1 MKTFQYLYLIE
12 DISILSA
19 YEVYCITKDRKE
31 FISTLNLIYKIYSLG
46 NYLDLVNFSFITY

>member
-1 MKTFQYLYLIE
+1 MKTFQYLYVTE

-19 YEVYCITKDRKE
+19 YEVYCFTKDKNE

-46 NYLDLVNFSFITY
+46 NYLELVRRGGKQS